1 MSRKAYFEEAANAW
15 DERFCTP
22 ELAAFLEKL
31 VPEFGLKPGQNIL
44 DVGTGT
50 GVLIPFLLRAIGP
63 SGSITAIDYAEK
75 MVQICRTKYSLLR
88 NVAVKLQDMEELD
101 LPSES
106 FDAITCFGLFPH
118 LENKEKTLHHM
129 NRVLRPGGKLIIS
142 HALSSAEIRAHR
154 SSVSAVAHDML
165 PEKPEMR
172 RLLERAGF
180 DEICIK
186 NEPGCYLCLSI
197 KPWRTKR
204 RISMQSKWVRA
215 VLLRGLAAIRK
226 NR

>member
-1 MSRKAYFEEAANAW
+1 MSRRAYFEEAANAW
-15 DERFCTP
+15 DERFYTP

-63 SGSITAIDYAEK
+63 SGSITAIDCAEK

-88 NVAVKLQDMEELD
+88 NVTVKLQDVEELD

-106 FDAITCFGLFPH
+106 FDTITCFGLFPH
-118 LENKEKTLHHM
+118 LENKEKALHNM
-129 NRVLRPGGKLIIS
+129 NRLLRSGGKLIIS
-142 HALSSAEIRAHR
+142 HALSSAEIRVHHR
-154 SSVSAVAHDML
+154 NVSAVAHDML

-186 NEPGCYLCLSI
+186 DEPRCYLCLSI
-197 KPWRTKR
+197 KPRKSGR
-204 RISMQSKWVRA
+204 RISLQSRETQMRRS
-215 VLLRGLAAIRK
+215 L
-226 NR
+226 